1 MDCTA
6 AGWKFRKGRAV
17 AWFLEFVWRREN
29 HVQRNSGVLPF
40 SIPSGN
46 VEIDLEIQEE
56 KKMKIRT
63 IILVGV
69 VLLMG
74 RTAFAQEYSKW
85 ELPIDYTYARGN
97 PANVAKPFSLNGGG
111 GGIVYNFSRFFGVK
125 ADLQGYGSTTSTFN
139 NVVVV
144 NPLIAVTTIP
154 QVSAQG
160 NLFTYMFGPQLRL
173 PTHTFKPFAEFLF
186 GGAHTNLYT
195 NLVKA
200 SGSSLAPSNNA
211 FAMAVGGGFDI
222 RVNKTIS
229 IRPFQMDYLLTRFG
243 NPLIPGGNHNQNN
256 FRYAAG
262 VNFTFGE

>member
-1 MDCTA
+1 
-6 AGWKFRKGRAV
+6 
-17 AWFLEFVWRREN
+17 
-29 HVQRNSGVLPF
+29 
-40 SIPSGN
+40 
-46 VEIDLEIQEE
+46 
-56 KKMKIRT
+56 MKIRT
-63 IILVGV
+63 VLMVGV

-85 ELPIDYTYARGN
+85 EIPADYSYARGN
-97 PANVAKPFSLNGGG
+97 GANIAPFSLNGGG
-111 GGIVYNFSRFFGVK
+111 GGIVYNFNRFFGIK
-125 ADLQGYGSTTSTFN
+125 GDLQGYGSTTRVFS

-144 NPLIAVTTIP
+144 NPLISNTVIP
-154 QVSAQG
+154 QVRVNG
-160 NLFTYMFGPQLRL
+160 NLFTYMAGPQLRL

-186 GGAHTNLYT
+186 GGAHTNAYT

-200 SGSSLAPSNNA
+200 TGSSVRPSNNA

-256 FRYAAG
+256 FRYLAG

>member
-1 MDCTA
+1 MKMRT
-6 AGWKFRKGRAV
+6 
-17 AWFLEFVWRREN
+17 
-29 HVQRNSGVLPF
+29 VL
-40 SIPSGN
+40 
-46 VEIDLEIQEE
+46 
-56 KKMKIRT
+56 
-63 IILVGV
+63 LVGV

-74 RTAFAQEYSKW
+74 RTAFAQEHAKW
-85 ELPIDYTYARGN
+85 EVPIDYTYARGN

-111 GGIVYNFSRFFGVK
+111 GGLVYNFNQFIGIK

-139 NVVVV
+139 NVAIV
-144 NPLIAVTTIP
+144 NPNGTITTIP
-154 QVSAQG
+154 RVSANG

-186 GGAHTNLYT
+186 GGAHSNLYT
-195 NLVKA
+195 NLITAACGACV
-200 SGSSLAPSNNA
+200 SNSNNA

-222 RVNKTIS
+222 RVSKNIS

-243 NPLIPGGNHNQNN
+243 NALIPGGNHNQNN